1 MRWLRLLC
9 DSDRNRRRMHLSGSS
24 ANVRRAMHKSV
35 VAEERVSDTGLTR
48 QELQRYSRHLI
59 MPEVT
64 AEGQKRLKASRV
76 LCIGA
81 GGLGSPA
88 ALYLAAA
95 GVGRLGLVDF
105 DRVDLTNLQRQILH
119 GTKDIGRG
127 KLESA
132 RDRLRDINPEIEIK
146 LHECRFSSENAEQIV
161 ADYDVIVDGSDN
173 FATRYLSNDVC
184 VFAQKPNVYG
194 SVFRF
199 EGQTTVFAPHLG
211 GPCYRCLFPEPP
223 PPESVPNCAQAG
235 VLGVLPGIIGMLQS
249 IETIKLVVGIGE
261 PLVGRLLHFDA
272 LKVTFRELKLRRDPR
287 CPVCGENP
295 TILAPI
301 DYDQFCGAR
310 DDANV
315 PGISVQE
322 LKGKMDAGEA
332 FELIDVREPFEF
344 EIARID
350 GAKLIPLG
358 EIAGRANELQREQPI
373 VVHCHSGRR
382 SAQAVRLLQQRG
394 FTNVYNLEGGIDAW
408 SDFIDPSVAKY

>member
-1 MRWLRLLC
+1 MAQSII
-9 DSDRNRRRMHLSGSS
+9 D
-24 ANVRRAMHKSV
+24 
-35 VAEERVSDTGLTR
+35 EERTGAARLSAA
-48 QELQRYSRHLI
+48 ELQRYSRHLI

-64 AEGQKRLKASRV
+64 AEGQKRLKAARI

-95 GVGRLGLVDF
+95 GVGRLGIVDF
-105 DRVDLTNLQRQILH
+105 DKVDLTNLQRQILH
-119 GTKDIGRG
+119 GTKDVGRS

-146 LHECRFSSENAEQIV
+146 LHECRFSSESAGQIV
-161 ADYDVIVDGSDN
+161 ADYDVVVDGSDN
-173 FATRYLSNDVC
+173 FATRYLSNDIC
-184 VFAQKPNVYG
+184 VFAGKPNVYG

-235 VLGVLPGIIGMLQS
+235 VLGVLPGIIGMLQA
-249 IETIKLVVGIGE
+249 IETIKLIVGIGD
-261 PLVGRLLHFDA
+261 PLIGRLIHVDA
-272 LKVTFRELKLRRDPR
+272 LKVHFRELKLRRDSQ

-295 TILAPI
+295 TIFAPI

-310 DDANV
+310 EDGSV
-315 PGISVQE
+315 PAISVQE
-322 LKGKMDAGEA
+322 LKRKMDASEA

-350 GAKLIPLG
+350 RAKLIPLG
-358 EIAGRANELQREQPI
+358 EIPERADELQREQPI

-382 SAQAVRLLQQRG
+382 SAQAVRLLKQRG
-394 FTNVYNLEGGIDAW
+394 FANVYNLEGGIDAW
-408 SDFIDPSVAKY
+408 SDFIDPTVPKY

>member
-1 MRWLRLLC
+1 MKGGIIDDQRA
-9 DSDRNRRRMHLSGSS
+9 SAAHLS
-24 ANVRRAMHKSV
+24 AA
-35 VAEERVSDTGLTR
+35 
-48 QELQRYSRHLI
+48 ELQRYSRHLI

-64 AEGQKRLKASRV
+64 AEGQKRLKAARV

-95 GVGRLGLVDF
+95 GVGRLGIVDF
-105 DRVDLTNLQRQILH
+105 DKVDLTNLQRQILH
-119 GTKDIGRG
+119 GTEDIGRS

-161 ADYDVIVDGSDN
+161 NDYDVVVDGSDN

-184 VFAQKPNVYG
+184 VFARKPNVYG

-223 PPESVPNCAQAG
+223 PPDSVPNCAQAG
-235 VLGVLPGIIGMLQS
+235 VLGVLPGIIGMLQA
-249 IETIKLVVGIGE
+249 IETIKLIVGVGE
-261 PLVGRLLHFDA
+261 PLIGRLFHFDA
-272 LKVTFRELKLRRDPR
+272 LKMHFRELKLRRDTQ

-295 TILAPI
+295 TIFAPI

-310 DDANV
+310 DTGSL
-315 PGISVQE
+315 PEISVHE
-322 LKGKMDAGEA
+322 LKRKMDAGET
-332 FELIDVREPFEF
+332 FELIDVREPFES
-344 EIARID
+344 EIARIN
-350 GAKLIPLG
+350 GATLIPLAQIAERSG
-358 EIAGRANELQREQPI
+358 ELKREHPI

-382 SAQAVRLLQQRG
+382 SAEAVRILQQRG

-408 SDFIDPSVAKY
+408 SEQIDSSVPRY